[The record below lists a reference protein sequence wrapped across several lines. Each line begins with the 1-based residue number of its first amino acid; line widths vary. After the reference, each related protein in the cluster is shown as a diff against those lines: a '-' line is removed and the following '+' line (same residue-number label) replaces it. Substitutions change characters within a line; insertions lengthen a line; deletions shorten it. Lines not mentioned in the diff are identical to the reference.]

1 MKGTMKKLLFLIL
14 ILASTKAYAGIS
26 VCDDGNGKVA
36 SFHLRGNPVEGCEWY
51 DNGQNISEAQDTAIR
66 TLLKTVPQRYLK
78 MINGFPAE
86 MSPQEKVDVDDAW
99 AAQIQA
105 DLLSVSR
112 ANAKNSVDE
121 LSPEGVRLRAS
132 LLVVLERFNTVTAA
146 YDAIIACHV
155 NNSTVGA
162 IRTCVSAISPVG
174 TATANAMRTAIKN
187 KIYAGNADA

>member
-26 VCDDGNGKVA
+26 VCSDGNGKVTNF
-36 SFHLRGNPVEGCEWY
+36 SLRGNPIKGCEWY

-66 TLLKTVPQRYLK
+66 TLLKTVDQRYLK

-105 DLLSVSR
+105 DLLAASR
-112 ANAKNSVDE
+112 AGAKNSVDE
-121 LSPEGVRLRAS
+121 LSPEGVRLRAA
-132 LLVVLERFNTVTAA
+132 LLVIMEEMNLLRGWLASFKSEVAAATNLADLKTRVATLPATPDRTA
-146 YDAIIACHV
+146 
-155 NNSTVGA
+155 SQLK
-162 IRTCVSAISPVG
+162 
-174 TATANAMRTAIKN
+174 TAIKN

>member
-26 VCDDGNGKVA
+26 VCYDGNGKVS
-36 SFHLRGNPVEGCEWY
+36 SFHLRGNQVQGCEWY

-99 AAQIQA
+99 AAEIQA
-105 DLLSVSR
+105 KTVADSR
-112 ANAKNSVDE
+112 SGAKDSVDQ

-132 LLVVLERFNTVTAA
+132 LLVVLDRFNTVTKRI
-146 YDAIIACHV
+146 DDVEACIE
-155 NNSTVGA
+155 NASTLANVK
-162 IRTCVSAISPVG
+162 TCVTALNPIG
-174 TATANAMRTAIKN
+174 RATATQMKTAIKN
-187 KIYAGNADA
+187 EIDSGSAD

>member
-1 MKGTMKKLLFLIL
+1 MKLIKLFAFCFLISNT
-14 ILASTKAYAGIS
+14 AQAGIS

-36 SFHLRGNPVEGCEWY
+36 SFSLRGNPIQGCEYY

-99 AAQIQA
+99 AAEIQA
-105 DLLSVSR
+105 KTVSDSR
-112 ANAKNSVDE
+112 SGAKDSVDQ

-132 LLVVLERFNTVTAA
+132 LLVILDRFNTVTKRI
-146 YDAIIACHV
+146 DDIEACIESA
-155 NNSTVGA
+155 STLANVK
-162 IRTCVSAISPVG
+162 TCVTALNPIG
-174 TATANAMRTAIKN
+174 QATATQMKNAIKN
-187 KIYAGNADA
+187 EIDGGFAD